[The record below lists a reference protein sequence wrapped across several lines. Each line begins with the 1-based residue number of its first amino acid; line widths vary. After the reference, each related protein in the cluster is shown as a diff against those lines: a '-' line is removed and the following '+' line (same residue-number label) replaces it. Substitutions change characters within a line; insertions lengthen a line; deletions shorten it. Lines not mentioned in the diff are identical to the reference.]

1 MYALAFSARLWF
13 AEYRL
18 RLGQPW
24 EMYNERYPPNTVPES
39 LNHLYVQKAFNFTEP
54 SKGARYVDSQ
64 NELVKNTEWPEGV
77 AMQLRKPTDDTK
89 AFWPNGTWDNSITL
103 ERRDFNTRF
112 YLISLASDAHSPQ
125 HTWMQAIVPVDING
139 VVNTDG
145 LQWIDLANDPFV
157 NIKFEWANPQEASI
171 RVSQVVAAVGKT
183 ANMDEAYIRAGVHD
197 TTSYNDQYV
206 KDPWGNHITVF
217 FKSSTMPSTLYP
229 AHIYVDNEVTV
240 NFQFV
245 IWFFPDTRRGGN
257 PRNVQANSYWV

>member
-1 MYALAFSARLWF
+1 MYALAFSSDLCF

-24 EMYNERYPPNTVPES
+24 EIYNERYPPNTVPES
-39 LNHLYVQKAFNFTEP
+39 LNHLYVQKAYTFTE
-54 SKGARYVDSQ
+54 SFKGSRYVDSK

-77 AMQLRKPTDDTK
+77 VMQLRKPTDDTK
-89 AFWPNGTWDNSITL
+89 AFWPKGTWDNSMTL

-112 YLISLASDAHSPQ
+112 YLISLASDTHSPQ

-139 VVNTDG
+139 VVNADG